1 MNPTT
6 HKALSIILTP
16 LMPFGG
22 LIILGQLLFPAIAL
36 MVLFERGVSF
46 ATWLFVIVPIAAAAT
61 YLCHLY
67 CKFMDGD
74 YNRKT

>member
-1 MNPTT
+1 MKSNLN
-6 HKALSIILTP
+6 KALQIILLP
-16 LMPFGG
+16 VMPFGG
-22 LIILGQLLFPAIAL
+22 LIILGQIIIPIVGL
-36 MVLFERGVSF
+36 MMLFERGISF
-46 ATWLFVIVPIAAAAT
+46 ATWLFVVVPIAAAAT